1 MTEYQE
7 IRQHELRKLRM
18 VMLNGEL
25 QTNVETLDVGT
36 SARVYKGGYWGFSS
50 VPQMDE
56 KAKDAMLGSAQSN
69 AKAMSAFGKK
79 SNALLPSQI
88 YVGKHPVKTGV
99 ALSNGEVSDRLKALH
114 AACVAIPGVKGAR
127 FMLNQEFHHKEITNS
142 LGSDVVNEIA
152 RAAMNIFLIGENDDG
167 APVEVG
173 EPLSWR
179 GNLADFDWRPEALKA
194 RLTNLA
200 QHLQAKRKAVLARG
214 GLHTVVMSPNLAGI
228 LAHEAMGHPCE
239 ADLVLGGA
247 ITGGLRYTAVASELV
262 TMVDYA
268 HHRDGQECLIPV
280 YADDEGSPAHDAVL
294 IDKGVLTTFMNSRE
308 TAHQMGDPTTG
319 SARAYAPNDEPLVRM
334 RNTGIEAGQSKL
346 QDMISEVDE
355 GYFLVSTANGQADS
369 TTEFMFGITLGYEI
383 RNGKLGNAIKDT
395 TMSGS
400 AIKVLQSVDA
410 VSNEQVWVASGYC
423 GKKQPMVVSMGGPA
437 IRAKAQLG
445 GA

>member
-25 QTNVETLDVGT
+25 QTNSDTFDVGT

-50 VPQMDE
+50 VPQLD
-56 KAKDAMLGSAQSN
+56 AAASTAMLNAAKSN

-79 SNALLPSQI
+79 GSVALPSGS
-88 YVGKHPVKTGV
+88 YVGKHLVKRANPLT
-99 ALSNGEVSDRLKALH
+99 NGEVSERLQALN
-114 AACVAIPGVKGAR
+114 AACIALPGVKGAR
-127 FMLNQEFHHKEITNS
+127 LMLNQEFHHKEMTNS
-142 LGSDVVNEIA
+142 FGSDVVNEIA
-152 RAAMNIFLIGENDDG
+152 RTGIYIFLIGENDDG

-179 GNLADFDWRPEALKA
+179 GNLADFDWRPEALSE
-194 RLTNLA
+194 RLLA
-200 QHLQAKRKAVLARG
+200 LSEHLQAKRNAVMAKG
-214 GLHTVVMSPNLAGI
+214 GLHTVVIAPNLAGI

-247 ITGGLRYTAVASELV
+247 ITGSLRNTMVASELV
-262 TMVDYA
+262 TMIDYA
-268 HHRDGQECLIPV
+268 HHRDGQECIVPV
-280 YADDEGSPAHDAVL
+280 YADDEGSPAEDAVL
-294 IDKGVLTTFMNSRE
+294 IDKGVLKTFMNSRE
-308 TAHQMGDPTTG
+308 TAHQMGDQTTG

-334 RNTGIEAGQSKL
+334 RNTGIVAGTSKL
-346 QDMISEVDE
+346 DDMIAEVDH
-355 GYFLVSTANGQADS
+355 GYFLMGTGNGQADS
-369 TTEFMFGITLGYEI
+369 TTEFMFGINLAYEI
-383 RNGKLGNAIKDT
+383 RNGKLGNAVKDT

-410 VSNEQVWVASGYC
+410 VSDQQVWHAGGYC

-445 GA
+445 GV